1 MKNKEAIEAYKHRLK
16 NEVDISEKE
25 LIDELQT
32 SSNNLEKI
40 IDKVVMGG
48 VAISGIYLLAQ
59 VVKTI
64 RKRSE
69 NIGEGDKELV
79 VTEKRPSLGEAI
91 KSAAMKQLSLVILKA
106 VRKKL
111 MEATQRNSE
120 QESEKDE
127 YTQ

>member
-69 NIGEGDKELV
+69 NIGEGDKEMV
-79 VTEKRPSLGEAI
+79 VTEKRHSLGESI

-111 MEATQRNSE
+111 MEVAQRNSE
-120 QESEKDE
+120 QESEKNE

>member
-48 VAISGIYLLAQ
+48 VAISGIYYYNKKGYKKQ
-59 VVKTI
+59 F
-64 RKRSE
+64 
-69 NIGEGDKELV
+69 
-79 VTEKRPSLGEAI
+79 I
-91 KSAAMKQLSLVILKA
+91 KKI
-106 VRKKL
+106 
-111 MEATQRNSE
+111 
-120 QESEKDE
+120 
-127 YTQ
+127 